1 MNIMKKFKDKAKNNK
16 KTIVLPEGL
25 EPRIYKAAE
34 KVANQDL
41 AELFLLGAKKDIIKK
56 AKKDKVSLKGVKIIN
71 PEKADYIN
79 EFAEKYYEIRKH
91 KNITIKEAKEQMKDP
106 LYFGAMLV
114 NTGKADGMVAGA
126 VNATGNVLSPA
137 FKIIKTKPGISVV
150 SGAFIMNVPNCCYGN
165 NGVMIF
171 SDCAVNPNPTAEQL
185 SEIAISSAQT
195 AENMLDMDPAVAML
209 SFSTKGSACHELVD
223 KVVKATEI
231 ANKKAPEIM
240 LDGELQADASLIPE
254 VAKTKSPESKV
265 AGKANVLIFP
275 DLQSGNIG
283 YKLVQRLAGA
293 EAIGPILQ
301 GIARPVNDLS
311 RGCSVEDVVN
321 VTAITA
327 VQSQVDEDQLN

>member
-1 MNIMKKFKDKAKNNK
+1 MDIMKIFKDKARADK
-16 KTIVLPEGL
+16 KTIVLPEGD
-25 EPRIYKAAE
+25 EPRVYKAAE
-34 KVANQDL
+34 KIINQELANL
-41 AELFLLGAKKDIIKK
+41 ILLGDEEKILEKCKEDDVKL
-56 AKKDKVSLKGVKIIN
+56 DGVKIIN
-71 PEKADYIN
+71 PEKSDLLD
-79 EFAEKYYEIRKH
+79 EFSEKYYELRKH
-91 KNITIKEAKEQMKDP
+91 KGLNKDEALEQMKDP
-106 LYFGAMLV
+106 LYFGVMLV
-114 NTGKADGMVAGA
+114 YTEKAQGMVAGSI
-126 VNATGNVLSPA
+126 NATGDVLSPA

-165 NGVMIF
+165 DGVMIF
-171 SDCAVNPNPTAEQL
+171 ADCAVNPNPTSEQL

-195 AENMLDMDPAVAML
+195 AKDMLNMDPAVAML

-223 KVVKATEI
+223 KVVEATEI
-231 ANKKAPEIM
+231 AKDKTPEIM

-254 VAKTKSPESKV
+254 VANTKSPESNV

-301 GIARPVNDLS
+301 GIAKPVNDLS
-311 RGCSVEDVVN
+311 RGCSVDDVVN

-327 VQSQVDEDQLN
+327 VQAQVQEN

>member
-1 MNIMKKFKDKAKNNK
+1 MDVMKIFKDKAKSDK
-16 KTIVLPEGL
+16 KTIVLPEGY

-34 KVANQDL
+34 KIVEQDL
-41 AELFLLGAKKDIIKK
+41 AELFLLGDEEEIIKNAKKDNV
-56 AKKDKVSLKGVKIIN
+56 DLTGVKIIN
-71 PEKADYIN
+71 PEKSNYLN
-79 EFAEKYYEIRKH
+79 EFTEKYYELRKH
-91 KNITIKEAKEQMKDP
+91 KDITKEEAKKQMKDP
-106 LYFGAMLV
+106 LYFGVMLV
-114 NTGKADGMVAGA
+114 HTEKADGMVAGSI
-126 VNATGNVLSPA
+126 NATGNVLSPA

-165 NGVMIF
+165 DGIMIF

-185 SEIAISSAQT
+185 SEIAISSAET
-195 AENMLDMDPAVAML
+195 AKNMLNMDPSVAML

-223 KVVKATEI
+223 KVVRATEI
-231 ANKKAPEIM
+231 AKEKAPEIM

-254 VAKTKSPESKV
+254 VAKTKSPESDV

-301 GIARPVNDLS
+301 GIAKPVNDLS

-327 VQSQVDEDQLN
+327 VQAQVDEG

>member
-1 MNIMKKFKDKAKNNK
+1 MDIMQKFKTKAINNK
-16 KTIVLPEGL
+16 KTIVLPEGC

-34 KVANQDL
+34 KIAEQGL
-41 AELFLLGAKKDIIKK
+41 AELFLLGDEATIKNKAEKDNV
-56 AKKDKVSLKGVKIIN
+56 DLTGVKIIN
-71 PEKADYIN
+71 PENSSYLDQ
-79 EFAEKYYEIRKH
+79 FAENYYELRKH
-91 KNITIKEAKEQMKDP
+91 KNITKEEAKEQMKDP
-106 LYFGAMLV
+106 LYFGVMLV
-114 NTGKADGMVAGA
+114 NTDKADGMVAGS

-150 SGAFIMNVPNCCYGN
+150 SGAFIMNIPNCCRGN
-165 NGVMIF
+165 DGVMIF

-185 SEIAISSAQT
+185 SEIAISSADT
-195 AENMLDMDPAVAML
+195 AKNMLDMDPSVAML

-231 ANKKAPEIM
+231 ANEKAPEIM

-254 VAKTKSPESKV
+254 VAKTKSPDSKV

-301 GIARPVNDLS
+301 GIAKPVNDLS
-311 RGCSVEDVVN
+311 RGCSIEDVVN

-327 VQSQVDEDQLN
+327 VQAQVDEG

>member
-1 MNIMKKFKDKAKNNK
+1 MDIMKIFKNKAKNDK
-16 KTIVLPEGL
+16 KTIVLPEGY
-25 EPRIYKAAE
+25 EPRVYKAAE
-34 KVANQDL
+34 KIIEQDL
-41 AELFLLGAKKDIIKK
+41 AELFLLGDENEILKK
-56 AKKDKVSLKGVKIIN
+56 AKEDNVDLTGVKIIN
-71 PEKADYIN
+71 PEDSSYLD
-79 EFAEKYYEIRKH
+79 EFAETYYELRKH
-91 KNITIKEAKEQMKDP
+91 KDITKEEAKDQMKDP
-106 LYFGAMLV
+106 LYFGVMLV
-114 NTGKADGMVAGA
+114 YTEKADGMVAGS

-165 NGVMIF
+165 DGVMIF

-185 SEIAISSAQT
+185 SEIAISSAET
-195 AENMLDMDPAVAML
+195 ARDMLGIDPAVAML

-223 KVVKATEI
+223 KVVRATEI
-231 ANKKAPEIM
+231 AKEKSPEIM

-254 VAKTKSPESKV
+254 VAKTKSPESDV

-301 GIARPVNDLS
+301 GIAKPVNDLS

-327 VQSQVDEDQLN
+327 VQAQVQEN